1 LINLDNFTIVGPG
14 SEWFWVMA
22 QFLALALTGLAI
34 LRQLHAQRSAAL
46 YEQMSS
52 WAHEFAEPRMTRH
65 KLALMLAIE
74 HREPRSG
81 LPRANDEVPDFF
93 ERLGYLISR
102 GHVRLEDVWA
112 DQREIV
118 GFYWGVLAPYIEHER
133 DNRGDPTIYQSF
145 EWLELQMRR
154 LDKRRLRRSRVFD
167 PSTRTAAIADRIAV
181 MRIRLDRE
189 REAWPDE
196 IDLNDAAAIGQ
207 HATRPRATTR
217 RASKTA
223 PRDVGEAAR

>member
-1 LINLDNFTIVGPG
+1 
-14 SEWFWVMA
+14 MA

-133 DNRGDPTIYQSF
+133 ANRADPTIYQSF

-154 LDKRRLRRSRVFD
+154 LDMRRLGRSRGFE
-167 PSTRTAAIADRIAV
+167 PSTRAAAIADRIAV
-181 MRIRLDRE
+181 MRVRLDRE
-189 REAWPDE
+189 RESWPDE
-196 IDLNDAAAIGQ
+196 LGVRDSGVIGQ
-207 HATRPRATTR
+207 SMTRTQQTTR
-217 RASKTA
+217 RRTKADPQGAGKG
-223 PRDVGEAAR
+223 PL